1 MSDLMTW
8 QEIEETFDS
17 EWVLIED
24 PEYDSRKEIT
34 SGKVLYH
41 SPEWRQVQRKS
52 DALDPANADVVY
64 VCKEP
69 VVYLLNWGLPGAY
82 GIYDWSE
89 AGSGQSVER
98 EDAPDSGQ

>member
-1 MSDLMTW
+1 MDTMMTW
-8 QEIEETFDS
+8 EEIEAAFDS

-24 PEYDSRKEIT
+24 QEYNSQKEIT

-41 SPEWRQVQRKS
+41 SSEWRQVQLKS
-52 DALDPANADVVY
+52 DAVNPANTDVVY

-69 VVYLLNWGLPGAY
+69 VVYLINWGLPGGW

-89 AGSGQSVER
+89 AGLGQSVER

>member
-41 SPEWRQVQRKS
+41 SSEW
-52 DALDPANADVVY
+52 
-64 VCKEP
+64 
-69 VVYLLNWGLPGAY
+69 
-82 GIYDWSE
+82 
-89 AGSGQSVER
+89 
-98 EDAPDSGQ
+98 